1 MNELDELLQE
11 NDNYEKINPETA
23 RYLAHHEQKLY
34 QEIDTRKRF
43 ESGLLFLCCQIGSAS
58 LAWLLFSLQ
67 TTLII
72 IQVSA
77 IACAMLPGLID
88 FSDSFSFELSSERWE
103 VKHTRPMQSIGKLLI
118 GGAVGWTSTKRI
130 SEEVLKTHRQIE
142 LTYKEIREVSAN
154 KSNNGF
160 IDWIFN
166 IEIPQEIGLIIFIGV
181 AIATIFK
188 SLFNNNVQP
197 K

>member
-1 MNELDELLQE
+1 MI
-11 NDNYEKINPETA
+11 NDNLDDYLDNDNSSPRINPETA

-34 QEIDTRKRF
+34 QEIETRKRF
-43 ESGLLFLCCQIGSAS
+43 EAGLLFLCCQIGSAS

-77 IACAMLPGLID
+77 IALAMLPGLID

-103 VKHTRPMQSIGKLLI
+103 VKHSRPMQSVGKLLI

-130 SEEVLKTHRQIE
+130 SEAVFKTHQQIE
-142 LTYKEIREVSAN
+142 TTYKEIREAQTPKTTTAN
-154 KSNNGF
+154 NQYDLIG
-160 IDWIFN
+160 WCVLGVVGLLIFSKM
-166 IEIPQEIGLIIFIGV
+166 I
-181 AIATIFK
+181 T
-188 SLFNNNVQP
+188 SLFSEP
-197 K
+197 SK